1 MHLFVMF
8 VRKKIMKERV
18 KKKHILIDDKFYAM
32 ISTKKK
38 IKTYIVIKDCK
49 MFTIIKFYGIQL
61 SVFIKLK

>member
-1 MHLFVMF
+1 MRN
-8 VRKKIMKERV
+8 VRKKKDNERKGKE
-18 KKKHILIDDKFYAM
+18 KHILTDDKFYAM

-49 MFTIIKFYGIQL
+49 MFTIIQFYGIQL